1 MYCYRVNGLTV
12 GLPDR
17 AEGLPLAH
25 QTPEPDVELGWMG
38 WRAPEEMPGARGT
51 EWVSMPLPGN
61 RGVLERSQLWQRES
75 AGGTSY
81 LLRFSGVHAAE
92 FLVAPG
98 GSRVECAWTNP
109 SIERAHLVKLML
121 GPVLGLILRITRRL
135 PLHAG
140 AVVTDGRA
148 VAVAGPSGSG
158 KSTLIASLLDHGCTL
173 LADDLIRVEEEEGV
187 PVLGSGQAGL
197 KLWPGSLEAL
207 DRRAGDFPP
216 AFPHTTKRTVAVAG
230 VASSDATRLV
240 AIFLLGP
247 RRAVVPLSLDRLIAW
262 EALTLLL
269 GQLYPPFSPVS
280 AEEQGTLFIR
290 LSWLVSHVPVYRVEQ
305 SDGFAALPALSRR
318 IIEVAAA
325 SAGR

>member
-1 MYCYRVNGLTV
+1 
-12 GLPDR
+12 
-17 AEGLPLAH
+17 
-25 QTPEPDVELGWMG
+25 
-38 WRAPEEMPGARGT
+38 
-51 EWVSMPLPGN
+51 VSLPLPGN
-61 RGVLERSQLWQRES
+61 CGVAERSRLWQSES
-75 AGGTSY
+75 ASGTCY

-92 FLVAPG
+92 FLVTPG
-98 GSRVECAWTNP
+98 GRRVDAAWTNP
-109 SIERAHLVKLML
+109 SIDRAHLLKLML

-173 LADDLIRVEEEEGV
+173 LADDLIRVEEEGGV

-207 DRRAGDFPP
+207 DRNAGDFPP
-216 AFPHTTKRTVAVAG
+216 AFPHTTKRTVAAG
-230 VASSDATRLV
+230 VASSDATPLR

-247 RRAVVPLSLDRLIAW
+247 RRAAVPVSLDRLVAW
-262 EALTLLL
+262 EALTVLF
-269 GQLYPPFSPVS
+269 GQLYPPFLPVN
-280 AEEQGTLFIR
+280 AEEHGALFIR
-290 LSWLVSHVPVYRVEQ
+290 LSWLVSHVPVYRVGQ

-325 SAGR
+325 SAGQ